1 MNVFYEEDGG
11 FKVGSVL
18 ADNVT
23 SLQVEAAHGKRSKI
37 KANAVMLRFD
47 QPALAT
53 FMAAAEVVG
62 DGLDLDFLWEVAPQ
76 DEFDYAAL
84 GKDYFGHAPSPVE
97 AAGLLLR
104 LHGSP
109 MHFYKKG
116 KGRYRP
122 APPEALKAALAG
134 VERKRLQAQ
143 AQAGFT
149 AALVRFELPDALCD
163 KLDMLLYEPDKGAI
177 EFKALEA
184 ASAITGLSAVHLL
197 NRCGA
202 FASSHDYHFNRFLRE
217 HFPSGTG
224 WRDVPETIEP
234 DGLPLAPVRA
244 FSIDD
249 VTTTEID
256 DALSVTPL
264 AAGGWRIGIHI
275 AAPVLG
281 IEPGSPLDLKASRR
295 LSTVYMPGS
304 KITML
309 PDAVIDRF
317 TLREGRVRPVVS
329 LYALV
334 DADLAPIGF
343 ETCIERVSIA
353 ANLRIDDLD
362 VLFNPETIAAGRTDF
377 PFGHELH
384 LLWRLAVRLEAARG
398 KADGPADRQDY
409 SFYVEDDR
417 VRIVER
423 KRGTPV
429 DKLVAEMMILANSE
443 WGRQLATADAAAI
456 YRVQSHGKTRL
467 STAPGPHEGL
477 GVAQYAWSSSP
488 LRRYVDLVNQRQI
501 VALARGEELPY
512 PRASEQVTIA
522 MRDFELAYD
531 AFAEFQRGMEKYWC
545 LRWVQQESAFELPAT
560 VIRESLVRTGR
571 IPLVARCPSL
581 PPEIG
586 PGTAIHVELGGIDLL
601 TLDFDCVFRGKR
613 DPAPALA

>member
-11 FKVGSVL
+11 FKVGAVL

-23 SLQVEAAHGKRSKI
+23 SLQVEATHGKRSKI

-47 QPALAT
+47 QPPLAS
-53 FMAAAEVVG
+53 FMGAAEAIG
-62 DGLDLDFLWEVAPQ
+62 EALDLGFLWEVAPQ
-76 DEFDYAAL
+76 EEFDYATL
-84 GKDYFGHAPSPVE
+84 GKDYFGHAPSAIE

-143 AQAGFT
+143 AQTEFT
-149 AALVRFELPDALCD
+149 AALVRFELPEALRD
-163 KLDMLLYEPDKGAI
+163 KLDMLLYEPDKGSI

-184 ASAITGLSAVHLL
+184 ASAATGLPPLRLL
-197 NRCGA
+197 DRCGA
-202 FASSHDYHFNRFLRE
+202 IPSSHDYHLNRFLRE
-217 HFPSGTG
+217 YFPSGTS
-224 WRDVPETIEP
+224 WRDLPELTEP
-234 DGLPLAPVRA
+234 EGLPLAPVRA

-264 AAGGWRIGIHI
+264 ASGGWRIGIHI
-275 AAPVLG
+275 AAPALG
-281 IEPGSPLDLKASRR
+281 IAIGSPLDLKASRR
-295 LSTVYMPGS
+295 LSTVYMPGA

-309 PDAVIDRF
+309 PDVAIDRF
-317 TLREGRVRPVVS
+317 TLREGLVRPVVS

-334 DADLAPIGF
+334 DEHLAPIGF
-343 ETCIERVSIA
+343 ETSVERVAID

-362 VLFNPETIAAGRTDF
+362 ALFNPDTIAAGRMDF
-377 PFGHELH
+377 AFGPELH

-409 SFYVEDDR
+409 SFYVEDDHI
-417 VRIVER
+417 RIVER
-423 KRGTPV
+423 KRGSPV
-429 DKLVAEMMILANSE
+429 DKLVAEMMILANAE
-443 WGRQLATADAAAI
+443 WGRQLAAADAAAI
-456 YRVQSHGKTRL
+456 YRVQGYGKTRM

-501 VALARGEELPY
+501 IGLARGEELPY

-522 MRDFELAYD
+522 LRDFELAYD
-531 AFAEFQRGMEKYWC
+531 AYAEFQRGMEKYWC
-545 LRWVQQESAFELPAT
+545 LRWVQQESAFDLPAA
-560 VIRESLVRTGR
+560 VIRESLVRTAR
-571 IPLVARCPSL
+571 IPLVARCPSVPAEL
-581 PPEIG
+581 G
-586 PGTAIHVELGGIDLL
+586 PGTPVQVELSGIDLL
-601 TLDFDCVFRGKR
+601 ALEFECLFRGKR
-613 DPAPALA
+613 DPAPTLE